1 MIRNLTKLIAAVLVT
16 ATFAFAGQAILRGK
30 RVKPIDKVTQKKISE
45 EEQAKLDTIDLGAG
59 CFWCIEAVL
68 ERVKGVKDVESGY
81 MGGKTKDPTY
91 KDITTGTTGHA
102 EIVRVKFDS
111 KELSFE
117 KLLEVFWELHDPT
130 TLNRQGADVGT
141 QYRSAIFY
149 HNEEQK
155 KVAENSRAKKN
166 KSGKFDSPIVTEI
179 TKASKFY
186 AAEDYHQDFFDNNK
200 TYGYCRAVIWPKLA
214 KLGMLK
220 EE

>member
-1 MIRNLTKLIAAVLVT
+1 MIRNLIKLIAAVLVI
-16 ATFAFAGQAILRGK
+16 APFAFAGQAILGGK
-30 RVKPIDKVTQKKISE
+30 RVKPVEKVTQKKISE
-45 EEQAKLDTIDLGAG
+45 EEQAKLETIDLGAG

-68 ERVKGVKDVESGY
+68 ERVKGVRTVESGY
-81 MGGKTKDPTY
+81 MGGQTKNPTY

-102 EIVRVKFDS
+102 EIVRVKFNS
-111 KELSFE
+111 KELSFD

-130 TLNRQGADVGT
+130 TLNRQGADEGT

-179 TKASKFY
+179 TKASKY
-186 AAEDYHQDFFDNNK
+186 YPAEDYHQDFFDNNK

>member
-16 ATFAFAGQAILRGK
+16 ATFAFAGQAILGGK

-59 CFWCIEAVL
+59 CFWCIEADL

-186 AAEDYHQDFFDNNK
+186 PAEDYHQDFFDNNK

>member
-186 AAEDYHQDFFDNNK
+186 PAEDYHQDFFDNNK

>member
-1 MIRNLTKLIAAVLVT
+1 MSNIQQ
-16 ATFAFAGQAILRGK
+16 ATFGG
-30 RVKPIDKVTQKKISE
+30 
-45 EEQAKLDTIDLGAG
+45 G

-68 ERVKGVKDVESGY
+68 ERVKGIRSVESGY
-81 MGGKTKDPTY
+81 MGGKTKNPTY
-91 KDITTGTTGHA
+91 KDISTGTTGHA

-111 KELSFE
+111 KILTLD
-117 KLLEVFWELHDPT
+117 KLLEVFWELLDPT
-130 TLNRQGADVGT
+130 TLNQQGADVGT

-149 HNEEQK
+149 HDDKQK
-155 KVAENSRAKKN
+155 NISENSKKKKD

-179 TKASKFY
+179 TKSSTY
-186 AAEDYHQDFFDNNK
+186 YPAEDYHQDFFENNK

>member
-16 ATFAFAGQAILRGK
+16 ATFAFAGQAILGGK
-30 RVKPIDKVTQKKISE
+30 RVKPIDKVTQKKISK
-45 EEQAKLDTIDLGAG
+45 EEQAKLETIDLGAG

-68 ERVKGVKDVESGY
+68 ERVKGVKTVESGY
-81 MGGKTKDPTY
+81 MGGQTKNPTY

-102 EIVRVKFDS
+102 EIVRVKFNP
-111 KELSFE
+111 KELSFD

-130 TLNRQGADVGT
+130 TLNRQGADEGT

-149 HNEEQK
+149 QNEEQK

-186 AAEDYHQDFFDNNK
+186 PAEDYHQDFFDNNK